1 VQIVCPGC
9 GETVELRV
17 FVRVRI
23 NPDTSAIIDVMPF
36 FECPICGYEEEIFD
50 REYEIEEE

>member
-9 GETVELRV
+9 GETVELRIL
-17 FVRVRI
+17 VRVRV

-36 FECPICGYEEEIFD
+36 FECPICGYEEEVFD